1 MLNRKTGLVVL
12 LACFVATEIR
22 AATLTNYAVGDVL
35 ICFRKA
41 SSGND
46 LVVDAGPIATFT
58 NATINQRIPITQF
71 TGTQLGLVGTNAVS
85 WSAFTWSDD
94 TVSPV
99 SSQGTLFMT
108 KARSNPSVKNSST
121 WASSSHDS
129 QLLLINSEL
138 TSIPAGAKSNLGFKS
153 QNTTNA
159 IVEPDDTSSYLDGQ
173 SYSGALIGSDSL
185 VNFNGFFQGNPEKT
199 TLANFTT
206 LGAVVR
212 SDFYQIPPSESGDPV
227 KYLGVFEFN
236 TNGAMTYVAYATPPT
251 AMTVA
256 ATSIT
261 GTGAQLN
268 SMVNPNSD
276 NTTFYFQY
284 GLTTSYGSTTVSSN
298 IGTVSN
304 SYGLAISSLI
314 ASTTYHYRVA
324 AYNEYGTNFGGDLTF
339 TTSSGSSAPA
349 VPVITYFNRTTN
361 LTTIAYTTGAGG
373 TYTLR
378 GTNSTGLTAAKT
390 NWPAIASVAG
400 NGLIH
405 TNTDP
410 DTGSVKFYVIT
421 AQ

>member
-1 MLNRKTGLVVL
+1 
-12 LACFVATEIR
+12 
-22 AATLTNYAVGDVL
+22 
-35 ICFRKA
+35 
-41 SSGND
+41 
-46 LVVDAGPIATFT
+46 
-58 NATINQRIPITQF
+58 
-71 TGTQLGLVGTNAVS
+71 
-85 WSAFTWSDD
+85 
-94 TVSPV
+94 
-99 SSQGTLFMT
+99 MT
-108 KARSNPSVKNSST
+108 KARSNPSVKNSGI

-129 QLLLINSEL
+129 QSLLISSEL
-138 TSIPAGAKSNLGFKS
+138 TSVPAGAKSNLGFKL
-153 QNTTNA
+153 QNTANA

-173 SYSGALIGSDSL
+173 SYSGALIGSDAL

-212 SDFYQIPPSESGDPV
+212 SDFFQIPPTESGDPV

-251 AMTVA
+251 ATTLA

-261 GTGAQLN
+261 GTGAQLI
-268 SMVNPNSD
+268 STVNPNAD

-284 GLTTSYGSTTVSSN
+284 GLTTSYGSTTVPSN

-304 SYGLAISSLI
+304 SYGVAISSLT
-314 ASTTYHYRVA
+314 ASTTYNYRVV
-324 AYNEYGTNFGGDLTF
+324 AYNQYGTNFGGNVSF
-339 TTSSGSSAPA
+339 ATTSGSSTPA

-361 LTTIAYTTGAGG
+361 LTTIAYTTGASG

-378 GTNSTGLTAAKT
+378 GTNNLANAGART

-400 NGLIH
+400 DGLTH

-410 DTGSVKFYVIT
+410 DVSGVKFYVIT